1 MSNFCMILFAR
12 LVQCILSGNETAR
25 VYPLLW
31 REYRLIWP
39 SRGQSGAKVAQKGR
53 FAMVWGGAVEQGRCS
68 WVTQDAD
75 YIAYHD
81 QHWGRPVID
90 SRELFEKLCLDG
102 QQAGLSWLTILK
114 RTPGYRRA
122 FANFDPARIAC
133 FGEAE
138 VAQLL
143 QDSGII
149 RHRLKIEAI
158 IKNARAYLAMEAE
171 GIDFSAFLW
180 GFVGGKVKVNH
191 WQSVSEAPTSSAES
205 DAMAKALKKRGFSF
219 VGTTICYAFM
229 QAVGMVNDHPC
240 SCPCHAEC
248 VALAKEK
255 HLL

>member
-1 MSNFCMILFAR
+1 MILFAR

-39 SRGQSGAKVAQKGR
+39 SRAQSGAKVAQKGC
-53 FAMVWGGAVEQGRCS
+53 FLIDEEVGVVQGRCS

-81 QHWGRPVID
+81 SHWGRPVTD

-122 FANFDPARIAC
+122 FANFDPARIAG

-138 VAQLL
+138 VMQLL

-171 GIDFSAFLW
+171 GIDFAAFLW
-180 GFVGGKVKVNH
+180 SFVDGKVLVNH
-191 WQSVSEAPTSSAES
+191 WQIASEAPTSSPAS

-229 QAVGMVNDHPC
+229 QAVGMVNDHQLGC
-240 SCPCHAEC
+240 SCHAEC